1 MTNPYQNLV
10 KVNQNKESIMK
21 KLSPIGNKI
30 ILINMDTGF
39 KKMNGLIHLDD
50 STMASGERGIRP
62 RWAEVYAVGPEQTDV
77 KVGDWV
83 LMDHGRWSEGQTFRL
98 SETEELRFWLGDPNG
113 ILGVSTTGKPAE
125 LQEA

>member
-1 MTNPYQNLV
+1 
-10 KVNQNKESIMK
+10 MK
-21 KLSPIGNKI
+21 KLSPLGNKI